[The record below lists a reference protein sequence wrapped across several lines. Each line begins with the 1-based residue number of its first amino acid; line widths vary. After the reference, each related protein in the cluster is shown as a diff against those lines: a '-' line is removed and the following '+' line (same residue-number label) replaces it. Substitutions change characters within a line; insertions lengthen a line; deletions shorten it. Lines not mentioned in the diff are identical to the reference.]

1 MNNQTR
7 NNLKIIMAVA
17 NNTYPSDVRVKNE
30 AQTLAQ
36 AGHRLTVIAPKA
48 PAQPYREVIDDV
60 QVVRYPAPPEISG
73 AIGYMLEFLYVTLAT
88 TVLLLWQWL
97 RHGLDVFHVHN
108 PPDTLFIAAIL
119 PRLFGKR
126 FVYDHHDLAPELY
139 LSKFQR
145 TGGLIYRVLLGL
157 EYLSCRLADHVITV
171 NESYKQNDI
180 ERNHVAPH
188 RITIV
193 RNAPLLKQLEPVEP
207 DSELQK
213 RADVLVGYL
222 GHIAPQ
228 DGVDHLITALHHV
241 ENDFNYKDWYAVI
254 VGAGEDLTH
263 LQQLA
268 HDLGIGEKVWFT
280 GYQPYEQWRKLLA
293 SVDICFVPDP
303 ANPLNEK
310 STMIKTMDYMALGK
324 PVIAY
329 DMVENRVSAGDAGLY
344 AQPSEPREL
353 AQQFMALVQDPNLR
367 HRLGRNGRIRI
378 REELA
383 WEYSADALVNLYNS
397 GVLYGDENMVR
408 PAPTI

>member
-1 MNNQTR
+1 
-7 NNLKIIMAVA
+7 MAVA
-17 NNTYPSDVRVKNE
+17 NNTYPSDVRVKHE

-48 PAQPYREVIDDV
+48 PEQPYQEVIDDV
-60 QVVRYPAPPEISG
+60 LVVRYPAPPELSG
-73 AIGYMLEFLYVTLAT
+73 AVGYALEFAYVTLAT

-108 PPDTLFIAAIL
+108 PPDTLFMAAIL
-119 PRLFGKR
+119 PKLFGKR

-145 TGGLIYRVLLGL
+145 TGGIIYRVLLWL

-171 NESYKQNDI
+171 NESYKQNDM
-180 ERNHVAPH
+180 ERNGVAPH
-188 RITIV
+188 QITIV
-193 RNAPLLKQLEPVEP
+193 RNAPLLSQLDPVEP
-207 DSELQK
+207 DCDLQK

-241 ENDFNYKDWYAVI
+241 ETDFNFSDWYAVI
-254 VGAGEDLTH
+254 IGGGDDLPH

-268 HDLGIGEKVWFT
+268 RDFGISEKVWFT
-280 GYQPYEQWRKLLA
+280 GFQPHEQWRRLLA
-293 SVDICFVPDP
+293 SVDVCFVPDP
-303 ANPLNEK
+303 ASPLNEK

-344 AQPSEPREL
+344 AKPSEPREL
-353 AQQFMALVQDPNLR
+353 ARQFMSLVEDPNLR
-367 HRLGRNGRIRI
+367 HRLGRNGQIRI
-378 REELA
+378 RAELA
-383 WEYSADALVNLYNS
+383 WEYSAAALVNLYNS
-397 GVLYGDENMVR
+397 GILDGYEDVAYH
-408 PAPTI
+408 APTV